1 VTTPPPQELLRRL
14 QELEAGRILL
24 AGLPSEPPVY
34 LVGGAV
40 RDLLRG
46 HQPSELDLVL
56 EGDAVA
62 LARRIA
68 HADVVA
74 HDRFGTATIRLDG
87 HSYDIASARRE
98 IYEHPGALPTV
109 APAPLQEDLGRRD
122 FTVNAIAMALDS
134 GDLEAFPGAL
144 EDLDRSVLRVLHE
157 RSFSDDPTRLLR
169 LARYAARLQFSV
181 EPRTAELARSA
192 VRERALETVSGART
206 GAELRLLAREPDPS
220 TALEALKQLELDR
233 AIHPRFGLADP
244 QAARSALE
252 LLPPDGRRDL
262 LVLAA
267 AAQEVPLQQLR
278 GLLDRLAFEAPERE
292 RITAAATRAPALAE
306 RLRAAR
312 RPSEIAAAAS
322 DAAPELVAL
331 AGAHGAAQQAKAWVE
346 CLRHVQL
353 EIDGQDLIAA
363 GVPEGPQIGRALTA
377 ALAAKLDGRATGR
390 EAELREAL
398 AAVR

>member
-1 VTTPPPQELLRRL
+1 MTTPPPQELLRRL

-24 AGLPSEPPVY
+24 AGLPGEPPVY

-46 HQPSELDLVL
+46 DRPSELDLVL

-62 LARRIA
+62 LARRIPNA
-68 HADVVA
+68 EVVTY
-74 HDRFGTATIRLDG
+74 DRFGTATIRLHG
-87 HSYDIASARRE
+87 HSYDIAGARRE
-98 IYEHPGALPTV
+98 TYEHPGALPTV
-109 APAPLQEDLGRRD
+109 APAPLGEDLRRRD

-134 GDLEAFPGAL
+134 GDLEALPGAL
-144 EDLDRSVLRVLHE
+144 KDLDRRVLRVLHE

-169 LARYAARLQFSV
+169 LARYAARLKFSV
-181 EPRTAELARSA
+181 EPRTGELARSA
-192 VRERALETVSGART
+192 VRERALETVSGARI

-220 TALEALKQLELDR
+220 AAFEALKGLELDR

-252 LLPPDGRRDL
+252 LLPPDGRREA

-267 AAQEVPLQQLR
+267 AAQKIPPHELR
-278 GLLDRLAFEAPERE
+278 ALLERLAFQAPERE
-292 RITAAATRAPALAE
+292 RIIAAATRAPALAE

-312 RPSEIAAAAS
+312 RPSEIAAAARNV
-322 DAAPELVAL
+322 APELVAL
-331 AGAHGAAQQAKAWVE
+331 AGAHGAGEQAKAWLE
-346 CLRHVQL
+346 RLRHVQL

-363 GVPEGPQIGRALTA
+363 GVAEGPQIGRALNA

-390 EAELREAL
+390 DAELREAL
-398 AAVR
+398 GAVR

>member
-1 VTTPPPQELLRRL
+1 VTTPPPQQLLHRL

-46 HQPSELDLVL
+46 QQPSELDLVL

-62 LARRIA
+62 LARRIP
-68 HADVVA
+68 HAEVVTY
-74 HDRFGTATIRLDG
+74 DRFGTATIRLDG

-98 IYEHPGALPTV
+98 TYERPGALPTV
-109 APAPLQEDLGRRD
+109 APAPLREDLGRRD

-134 GDLEAFPGAL
+134 GDLEAYPGAL
-144 EDLDRSVLRVLHE
+144 EDLDRRVLRVLHE

-169 LARYAARLQFSV
+169 LARYAARLKFSV
-181 EPRTAELARSA
+181 EPRTAELARAA
-192 VRERALETVSGART
+192 VRERALQTVSGART
-206 GAELRLLAREPDPS
+206 GAELRLLACEPDPS
-220 TALEALKQLELDR
+220 AALEALKQLELDR

-244 QAARSALE
+244 RAARSALE
-252 LLPPDGRRDL
+252 LLAPDGRRDL

-267 AAQEVPLQQLR
+267 AAQKIPSHELR
-278 GLLDRLAFEAPERE
+278 ALLDRLAFEAPERE

-306 RLRAAR
+306 RLRAAT

-322 DAAPELVAL
+322 NAAPELVAL
-331 AGAHGAAQQAKAWVE
+331 AGAHGAARQAKAWLE
-346 CLRHVQL
+346 RLRHVQL

-363 GVPEGPQIGRALTA
+363 GVPEGPQIGRALNA
-377 ALAAKLDGRATGR
+377 ALAAKLDGRATGC